1 MLILILISKSAA
13 TAMLLTTFIPG
24 GGQFYTKRWVKGILI
39 GGTQSYIIYKG
50 VSTQFDLNDINQ
62 RLKES
67 YSDSLAQEKDALLVR
82 RREIIWWG
90 ALVWT
95 IGILDAY
102 VDAQLYDFESDITM
116 DPGGNPKLNVSI
128 NIHY

>member
-1 MLILILISKSAA
+1 
-13 TAMLLTTFIPG
+13 MLLTTFIPG

-50 VSTQFDLNDINQ
+50 VSTEFDLNDINQ

-67 YSDSLAQEKDALLVR
+67 YSDSLAQERDALLVR

-102 VDAQLYDFESDITM
+102 VGAQLYDFESDIIM
-116 DPGGNPKLNVSI
+116 DPGGNPRLNVSI

>member
-1 MLILILISKSAA
+1 MFPFLLIISKSAK

-24 GGQFYTKRWVKGILI
+24 GGQFYTERYFKGIII
-39 GGTQSYIIYKG
+39 GGLQSYLIYRE
-50 VSTQFDLNDINQ
+50 VQTQLKINE
-62 RLKES
+62 LKRENTLS
-67 YSDSLAQEKDALLVR
+67 FEQQTLLDNKLDE
-82 RREIIWWG
+82 RREFGWWM

-102 VDAQLYDFESDITM
+102 VDAQLYGFESKLTLDQI
-116 DPGGNPKLNVSI
+116 GSPKVELSL

>member
-67 YSDSLAQEKDALLVR
+67 YSGSLAQEKDALLVR

>member
-67 YSDSLAQEKDALLVR
+67 YSGSLAQEKDALLMR